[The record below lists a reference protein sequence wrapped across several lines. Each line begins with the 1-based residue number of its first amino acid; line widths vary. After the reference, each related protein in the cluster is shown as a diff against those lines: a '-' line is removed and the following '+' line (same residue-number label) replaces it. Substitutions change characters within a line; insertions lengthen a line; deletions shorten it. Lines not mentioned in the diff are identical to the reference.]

1 MGQYRDFIEAYQKAY
16 PHVRRQLMYEQAN
29 KLWKDLKLDPHL
41 WEGKYKMKMNKLKL
55 LAIKNGSPD
64 ISPNTSGSATFW
76 TFWESRVLT

>member
-1 MGQYRDFIEAYQKAY
+1 
-16 PHVRRQLMYEQAN
+16 MYEQAN

-64 ISPNTSGSATFW
+64 YFHLSN
-76 TFWESRVLT
+76 

>member
-1 MGQYRDFIEAYQKAY
+1 MGQYRNFIEAYQKAY
-16 PHVRRQLMYEQAN
+16 AHVTRQLMYKQAN

-64 ISPNTSGSATFW
+64 HFHLSN
-76 TFWESRVLT
+76 